1 MFMKKDFDYTVAS
14 ISAKD
19 FLAPEYLRKLQLER
33 LQKVVKH
40 TYTNVEHF
48 RNRMQEKGLIPDD
61 VKCLEDIRKLPFS
74 VKADLRDTYP
84 YGLIACPMN
93 EVVRL
98 HASSGTTGKPIVV
111 AYSEGDINVWS
122 EVVARALSACGLNS
136 SDIIQNGY
144 GYGMFTGGLGLHYG
158 IEALGA
164 TAVPASGGNTPRQIM
179 LMKDFGTTAM
189 SCTPSYFTFVT
200 EKALEMGIDL
210 RDLPI
215 RAGIFGAEPWT
226 EEMRA
231 RIEESAGIKAYD
243 IYGLSE
249 IIGPGVAIE
258 CECQCG
264 MHIFEDHFYPEI
276 IDPDTGEALPDG
288 EFGELVIT
296 TLTKYAFP
304 MIRYR
309 TRDLTRI
316 IPEKCACGRTI
327 RRIER
332 ISARSDDMFIIRGV
346 NVFPSQIE
354 TALLACKEVV
364 PQYRIELS
372 RENNLD
378 TISIDVEIT
387 PELFSDKVSAVDAV
401 QKRLAA
407 SVESVIGLKVKLNLV
422 APGTIERSIGKAVRV
437 IDHRKEK
444 KS

>member
-1 MFMKKDFDYTVAS
+1 MKKDFDYTVAS

-40 TYTNVEHF
+40 TYTNVELF
-48 RNRMQEKGLIPDD
+48 RNRMQEKGLTPDD

>member
-1 MFMKKDFDYTVAS
+1 MKKQFEYTTAS

-19 FLAPEYLRKLQLER
+19 FVSSDYLRKIQLER
-33 LQKVVKH
+33 LRKVVRH
-40 TYTNVEHF
+40 TFDNVEHF
-48 RNRMQEKGLIPDD
+48 RHRMEEKGVTPDD
-61 VKCLEDIRKLPFS
+61 VKTLDDIRKLPFS

-84 YGLIACPMN
+84 YGLIACPMS

-111 AYSEGDINVWS
+111 AYSEEDIKVWS

-136 SDIIQNGY
+136 GDIIQNGY

-164 TAVPASGGNTPRQIM
+164 TAVPVSGGNTPRQIM
-179 LMKDFGTTAM
+179 LMKDFGTTAIC
-189 SCTPSYFTFVT
+189 CTPSYFTFIT
-200 EKALEMGIDL
+200 EKALEMGVDL
-210 RDLPI
+210 RNLPI

-226 EEMRA
+226 EEMRR
-231 RIEESAGIKAYD
+231 RIEENAGIKAYD

-249 IIGPGVAIE
+249 IIGPGVAVE
-258 CECQCG
+258 CSCQCG

-276 IDPDTGEALPDG
+276 INPETGEALPDG

-316 IPEKCACGRTI
+316 IPEQCACGRTI

-354 TALLACKEVV
+354 TALLTCKEVV
-364 PQYRIELS
+364 PQYKIELD

-387 PELFSDKVSAVDAV
+387 SELFSDKVSAVDAV

-407 SVESVIGLKVKLNLV
+407 AVESVIGLKVKLNLV

-444 KS
+444 KA